1 MTTQYDWAH
10 GTSAQ
15 ARPGLPLRWPLA
27 LLKNALPTRCDTGKL
42 TISLPGGRTIVCAST
57 ISGPQAR
64 VEVKRWRGVRR
75 MLLGGNVGF
84 AQAFID
90 GDCECADLN
99 ELFAWVL
106 ANDRVW
112 GRFGSGSA
120 LLRWAGRQYHRTR
133 ANTPRGSKRNIAA
146 HYDLGNAFYE
156 AWLDAGMNYS
166 SGMFGNDTA
175 QTLEAAQAAKLDR
188 VVDLLNISGGE
199 RVLEIGCGWGALAE
213 RLAQG
218 PAAHLTAVT
227 LSRRQLEYARA
238 RLVNDPN
245 SGRVDI
251 HLQDYR
257 DIGGT
262 YDRIVSIE
270 MLEAVGRRY
279 WPVYFDTLRH
289 RLAPGGIAVLQVITI
304 RPDRFEAYIREP
316 DFIQR
321 YIFPGGMLPTV
332 PILQEQI
339 TGAGLAL
346 TSMETFGACY
356 ARTLAAWQDRFQA
369 AWPRL
374 SQMGFDERFYR
385 MWTYYLSYCEAG
397 FAAGELDVGLY
408 RIERPLH

>member
-1 MTTQYDWAH
+1 MTTQYDRAH
-10 GTSAQ
+10 GTSANAQ
-15 ARPGLPLRWPLA
+15 PGFPLHWPLA
-27 LLKNALPTRCDTGKL
+27 LLANLLPTRCDTGKL
-42 TISLPGGRTIVCAST
+42 TIRLPAGQTIVCAST
-57 ISGPQAR
+57 MPGPRAQ
-64 VEVKRWRGVRR
+64 VDVKHWRGFRR

-99 ELFAWVL
+99 ELFSWVL

-112 GRFGSGSA
+112 ARFGSGSA
-120 LLRWAGRQYHRTR
+120 LLRWAGRQYHWTK
-133 ANTPRGSKRNIAA
+133 ANTRQGSRRNIAA
-146 HYDLGNAFYE
+146 HYDLGNAFYQ

-166 SGMFGNDTA
+166 SAMFGDNTERS
-175 QTLEAAQAAKLDR
+175 LESAQAAKLDR
-188 VVDLLNISGGE
+188 IVELMDIVGGE

-218 PAAHLTAVT
+218 PAAHVTAVT
-227 LSRRQLEYARA
+227 LSKRQLEYAQARITGGCATDRA
-238 RLVNDPN
+238 EIR
-245 SGRVDI
+245 
-251 HLQDYR
+251 LQDYR
-257 DIGGT
+257 DVGGT

-270 MLEAVGRRY
+270 MLEAVGQCY

-304 RPDRFEAYIREP
+304 RSDRFAAYAREP

-321 YIFPGGMLPTV
+321 YIFPGGVLPTV

-339 TGAGLAL
+339 KGAGLAL

-356 ARTLAAWQDRFQA
+356 ERTLTAWRHRFQA
-369 AWPRL
+369 AWPQL
-374 SQMGFDERFYR
+374 SQMGFDERFRR

-397 FAAGELDVGLY
+397 FSAGELDVGLY
-408 RIERPLH
+408 RIEHPKD